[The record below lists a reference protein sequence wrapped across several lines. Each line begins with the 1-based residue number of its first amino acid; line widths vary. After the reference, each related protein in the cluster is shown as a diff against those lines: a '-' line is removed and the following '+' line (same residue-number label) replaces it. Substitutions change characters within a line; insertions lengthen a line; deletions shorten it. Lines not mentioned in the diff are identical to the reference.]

1 MNKFIFTVGNRT
13 LKHIKLPQY
22 LSQYTGISNIINR
35 VSLYSYDS
43 DSCFDGMYFVSC
55 GRYAIMLYYT
65 GSNDTTLLYIS
76 SNNPDNNHSFVIRDM
91 KVLSNSEILLWGTIL
106 VYRLLSY
113 YNITLM
119 SIQTRLL
126 VITQTFENPLIFLI

>member
-1 MNKFIFTVGNRT
+1 
-13 LKHIKLPQY
+13 
-22 LSQYTGISNIINR
+22 
-35 VSLYSYDS
+35 
-43 DSCFDGMYFVSC
+43 
-55 GRYAIMLYYT
+55 MLYYT
-65 GSNDTTLLYIS
+65 GSNDTTLLHIS

-119 SIQTRLL
+119 SIQPRLL
-126 VITQTFENPLIFLI
+126 VSHRHLRTR